1 MDKNTELILG
11 YFRQISAIPR
21 CSGNEAELCA
31 WLQNWAH
38 EQGVESEQDAGGN
51 LVIRVPGKNGGE
63 NSAPIVIQGHMD
75 MVCERSARSAHD
87 FSKDPIQNIVDGDW
101 LRADETTLGS
111 DNGIAIAF
119 AMAVA
124 ADKMIKHPPLEL
136 LFTVKEEV
144 GLSGVNDLKPGFIQG
159 KTLINIDSELEGTY
173 IVGCA
178 GGETTHINL
187 AVNTHPAADLAA
199 IEICVE
205 GCRGGHSGVDIDKN
219 FANANKLL
227 TRILWKINQQSQLR
241 ITAISGGTAHNA
253 ISREAKATVLIAD
266 SAIERATEIATTLG
280 STFRAEHGSVEPYL
294 AVRVTPVSAATA
306 ALTSDDSTRLI
317 NLLNSLPHGV
327 MNMSYDIPGF
337 VETSTNL
344 ANINLNGDT
353 FKVITSQRSTSMS
366 RLAEI
371 TSRIYSIGQQAG
383 GVVTT
388 ENSYPSWKPNM
399 ASPILSVLSKS
410 YRTLYGTDAKIE
422 SIHAGLECSTIGDI
436 YPGIDMISIGV
447 TIENPHSPTER
458 MYLPSVPRVW
468 SLLTHSLEQLV

>member
-11 YFRQISAIPR
+11 YFKQISAIPR
-21 CSGNEAELCA
+21 CSGNEVELCA
-31 WLQNWAH
+31 WLQHWATEH
-38 EQGVESEQDAGGN
+38 GLVSNQDAGGN

-63 NSAPIVIQGHMD
+63 HSAPIVIQGHMD

-87 FSKDPIQNIVDGDW
+87 FSKDPIQNIVEGDW
-101 LRADETTLGS
+101 MRADETTLGS

-119 AMAVA
+119 AMALA
-124 ADKMIKHPPLEL
+124 ADKTIQHPPLEL

-173 IVGCA
+173 VVGCA

-187 AVNTHPAADLAA
+187 PVHTLPAADLAA

-227 TRILWKINQQSQLR
+227 ARILWKINQQSPLR
-241 ITAISGGTAHNA
+241 ISAISGGTAHNA
-253 ISREAKATVLIAD
+253 ISREAKATVLVAD
-266 SAIERATEIATTLG
+266 SAIDSATVIAQTFG
-280 STFRAEHGSVEPYL
+280 STFRAEHGSVEPDL
-294 AVRVTPVSAATA
+294 TVRVTRVAASTTALASNDSA
-306 ALTSDDSTRLI
+306 RVI
-317 NLLNSLPHGV
+317 HLLNSLPHGV
-327 MNMSYDIPGF
+327 MNMSYDIAGF
-337 VETSTNL
+337 VETSNNL
-344 ANINLNGDT
+344 ANISLIGDN

-388 ENSYPSWKPNM
+388 ESSYPSWKPNM
-399 ASPILSVLSKS
+399 ASPILSVLGKS
-410 YRTLYGTDAKIE
+410 YQTLFGTEAKIE

-468 SLLTHSLEQLV
+468 RLLTLSLEQLC